1 MSEKGIVHLRCA
13 EIRVTKPPAASEFPP
28 KSPASKPRAKD
39 EEGVKK
45 MAGASFCR
53 KNQRFGGQVF
63 S

>member
-28 KSPASKPRAKD
+28 QHSMGKPRAKD

-45 MAGASFCR
+45 IGHISFCR
-53 KNQRFGGQVF
+53 ENRRFGGQNF

>member
-13 EIRVTKPPAASEFPP
+13 EIRVTQPPAAPEFPP
-28 KSPASKPRAKD
+28 THVDCKPRAKD

-45 MAGASFCR
+45 MAGAGFCR
-53 KNQRFGGQVF
+53 KNQRFGGQNF